1 MTFPFKYRIFANY
14 SLTMR
19 QAKVLYKGIPS
30 GVVSQADDGSFRFC
44 YDPLWLADSNS
55 PPISLVMAKR
65 EEPYTCKALFPVF
78 FHLLPEGNNRVQLCR
93 AFRLDLEDDF
103 GLLLQIAKHDTI
115 GAITIQEI
123 EENE

>member
-1 MTFPFKYRIFANY
+1 MMVLSAFAMTLCGWP
-14 SLTMR
+14 T
-19 QAKVLYKGIPS
+19 V
-30 GVVSQADDGSFRFC
+30 
-44 YDPLWLADSNS
+44 
-55 PPISLVMAKR
+55 
-65 EEPYTCKALFPVF
+65 TVF

-123 EENE
+123 EGNE

>member
-1 MTFPFKYRIFANY
+1 
-14 SLTMR
+14 MR

-44 YDPLWLADSNS
+44 YD

-123 EENE
+123 EGNE